1 MDTITAGDPQITIDG
16 AADTATVTIADDDSA
31 QVSIAANDPN
41 ASETGPDDGQYT
53 VTLSQASSTDT
64 TIGYTVTGTATSG
77 DDFSVLSGSVTIAA
91 GNTTATIDL
100 STLDDAIVEAS
111 ETVIVTLDSVTAGDP
126 QITIDGAADTAT
138 VTIADDD
145 SAQVSIAANDPNAS
159 ETGPDD
165 GQYTVTLSQASS
177 TDTTIGYTVTGTA
190 TSGDDF
196 SALSGSVTIAAGNTT
211 ATIDLSTLDDAIVE
225 ASETVIVT
233 LDSVTAGDPQITIDG
248 AADTA
253 TVTIA
258 DDDSAQV
265 SIAANDPNA
274 SETGPDDGQYT
285 VTLTKASSTDTTIGY
300 TVTGT
305 ATSGDDFSALSGS
318 VTIAAGNTTAT
329 IDLSTLDDA
338 IVEASRDG
346 HRHARQRHGGR
357 PADHDRRRRRH
368 GHRHDRRRRFGHR
381 LDRGQRSERV
391 GDRPRR
397 RSVHG
402 HAQPGQQHRHH
413 NRLHGHRHG
422 HLGRRFF
429 RSFRFG
435 HDRGR

>member
-1 MDTITAGDPQITIDG
+1 MDSVTAGDPQITIDG

-31 QVSIAANDPN
+31 TVSIAANDPN

-77 DDFSVLSGSVTIAA
+77 DDFSVLSGSVTIGA

-111 ETVIVTLDSVTAGDP
+111 ETVIVTLDTVTAGDP

-145 SAQVSIAANDPNAS
+145 SAPVS
-159 ETGPDD
+159 
-165 GQYTVTLSQASS
+165 
-177 TDTTIGYTVTGTA
+177 
-190 TSGDDF
+190 
-196 SALSGSVTIAAGNTT
+196 
-211 ATIDLSTLDDAIVE
+211 
-225 ASETVIVT
+225 
-233 LDSVTAGDPQITIDG
+233 
-248 AADTA
+248 
-253 TVTIA
+253 
-258 DDDSAQV
+258 
-265 SIAANDPNA
+265 
-274 SETGPDDGQYT
+274 
-285 VTLTKASSTDTTIGY
+285 
-300 TVTGT
+300 
-305 ATSGDDFSALSGS
+305 
-318 VTIAAGNTTAT
+318 
-329 IDLSTLDDA
+329 
-338 IVEASRDG
+338 
-346 HRHARQRHGGR
+346 H
-357 PADHDRRRRRH
+357 
-368 GHRHDRRRRFGHR
+368 
-381 LDRGQRSERV
+381 RGQRSERV
-391 GDRPRR
+391 GDRSRR

-429 RSFRFG
+429 GPFRIG